1 MELSL
6 NPQRAPF
13 IFILSSSV
21 VALGLALAIIV
32 AIMNPPLSDI
42 QLLVMF
48 MGGTAGV
55 TLGIAY
61 LFQRLNIIAR
71 FPSLSWIIPVTIIL
85 SATLIVFNVW
95 VTARLMFISDHDF
108 YLTTALLIFAS
119 LIATGFGVSIT
130 THLTQRIMYL
140 TSAAQ
145 NLAMGQFDIR
155 LEVQGSDEIAQLAQ
169 TFNWMTE
176 SLAKIDEQ
184 KRMIDQTRRDLIA
197 WVSHDLR
204 TPLAAMRAMLE
215 AVDDGVVDDAETHDR
230 YIKNCLNEITH
241 LSHLI
246 NDLFELAQIDTG
258 QLVLKREMINL
269 PILVA
274 DTISSLKPHAA
285 QNGIALQAKIID
297 TVSQVSVDSLKI
309 QQVLH
314 NLIDN
319 AIRYTSQGDTVTVE
333 IKPAQYDVL
342 VSVHNPGKCID
353 PAHLPYIFE
362 SFYRVEKSRK
372 PDQDGRRGTGLGLTI
387 AKRFVEAHQGRIW
400 VESDAQHGTTFSF
413 SLPLTVPIAA

>member
-1 MELSL
+1 MDLSV

-13 IFILSSSV
+13 IFIVSSSV
-21 VALGLALAIIV
+21 VALALALGIII
-32 AIMNPPLSDI
+32 AIMNPPFSDI

-48 MGGTAGV
+48 MGGTACV

-61 LFQRLNIIAR
+61 LFQRLNIIDR
-71 FPSLSWIIPVTIIL
+71 FPSLSWIVPVTIIL
-85 SATLIVFNVW
+85 TATLIVFNVW

-119 LIATGFGVSIT
+119 LIATGFGVSVT
-130 THLTQRIMYL
+130 THLTQRINSL
-140 TSAAQ
+140 SSAAQ
-145 NLAMGQFDIR
+145 NLALGQFDTR
-155 LEVQGSDEIAQLAQ
+155 LDVQGSDEIAQLAQ
-169 TFNWMTE
+169 SFNWMAE

-230 YIKNCLNEITH
+230 YVKNCLNEIGH

-258 QLVLKREMINL
+258 QLVLKKEMINL
-269 PILVA
+269 PILVT

-285 QNGIALQAKIID
+285 QHGIVLQAKLIE
-297 TVSQVSVDSLKI
+297 TNAQVLVDSLKI

-319 AIRYTSQGDTVTVE
+319 AIRYTPQGDTVTVE
-333 IKPAQYDVL
+333 IKSSKHDVL
-342 VSVHNPGKCID
+342 VTVHNPGKSID
-353 PAHLPYIFE
+353 PDHLPYIFE

-400 VESDAQHGTTFSF
+400 VESDIQSGTTFSF
-413 SLPLTVPIAA
+413 SLSQVISK

>member
-1 MELSL
+1 MELTLS
-6 NPQRAPF
+6 PQRAPF
-13 IFILSSSV
+13 VFIVSSSIF
-21 VALGLALAIIV
+21 ALALALAIIIS
-32 AIMNPPLSDI
+32 IMNPPFGDI
-42 QLLVMF
+42 QLLVLF
-48 MGGTAGV
+48 MGGTAAV

-61 LFQRLNIIAR
+61 LFQRLNLLAR
-71 FPSLSWIIPVTIIL
+71 FPSLSWIVPVTIIL
-85 SATLIVFNVW
+85 TATLIVFNVW

-130 THLTQRIMYL
+130 SHLTQRITNL
-140 TSAAQ
+140 SSAAQ
-145 NLAMGQFDIR
+145 NLAQGQFDTR
-155 LEVQGSDEIAQLAQ
+155 LDVQGSDEIAQLSQ

-230 YIKNCLNEITH
+230 YIKNCLHEITN

-258 QLVLKREMINL
+258 QLELKRESIDL
-269 PILVA
+269 QVLIQ

-285 QNGIALQAKIID
+285 QYGIALQAK
-297 TVSQVSVDSLKI
+297 TTAPASQVLVDTLKI

-319 AIRYTSQGDTVTVE
+319 AIRYTATGDTVTVE
-333 IKPAQYDVL
+333 VKPAGECIL
-342 VSVHNPGKCID
+342 VSVHNPGKTID
-353 PAHLPYIFE
+353 PDHLPYIFE
-362 SFYRVEKSRK
+362 SFYRAEKSRR

-387 AKRFVEAHQGRIW
+387 AKRFVEAHEGRIW
-400 VESDAQHGTTFSF
+400 VESAPEHGTTFSF
-413 SLPLTVPIAA
+413 SLHQA

>member
-1 MELSL
+1 MELTFS
-6 NPQRAPF
+6 PQRAPF
-13 IFILSSSV
+13 IFIVSSSV
-21 VALGLALAIIV
+21 VALALALGIIV
-32 AIMNPPLSDI
+32 AIMNPPMSDV
-42 QLLVMF
+42 QLLVLF

-55 TLGIAY
+55 TLGLAY
-61 LFQRLNIIAR
+61 LFQRLNIISR
-71 FPSLSWIIPVTIIL
+71 FPSLSWIVPVTIIL
-85 SATLIVFNVW
+85 TATLIVFNVW

-130 THLTQRIMYL
+130 THLTQRITHL
-140 TSAAQ
+140 SSAAQ
-145 NLAMGQFDIR
+145 NLAQGQFDMR
-155 LEVQGSDEIAQLAQ
+155 LDVQGSDEIAQLAH

-215 AVDDGVVDDAETHDR
+215 AVDDGVVDDKETHDR
-230 YIKNCLNEITH
+230 YIKNCLNEIGN

-246 NDLFELAQIDTG
+246 NDLFELTKIDTG
-258 QLVLKREMINL
+258 ELVLDKEPASL
-269 PILVA
+269 EILIT

-285 QNGIALQAKIID
+285 KQGIQLNAQITEPVQKAN
-297 TVSQVSVDSLKI
+297 VDSLKI

-319 AIRYTSQGDTVTVE
+319 AIRYTVKGDTVTVSLQME
-333 IKPAQYDVL
+333 AENVM
-342 VSVHNPGKCID
+342 VSVHNPGKTID
-353 PAHLPYIFE
+353 PEHLPYIFE

-372 PDQDGRRGTGLGLTI
+372 PDRDGRRGTGLGLTI
-387 AKRFVEAHQGRIW
+387 AQRFVEAHGGRIW
-400 VESDAQHGTTFSF
+400 VESEAQQGTTFSF
-413 SLPLTVPIAA
+413 SLPIAGSA

>member
-1 MELSL
+1 MQVSLS
-6 NPQRAPF
+6 PQRAPF
-13 IFILSSSV
+13 VFIVSSSI

-32 AIMNPPLSDI
+32 AIMNPPFSDV
-42 QLLVMF
+42 QLLVLF
-48 MGGTAGV
+48 MGGTAAV

-71 FPSLSWIIPVTIIL
+71 FPSLSWIVPVTIIL
-85 SATLIVFNVW
+85 TATLIVFNVW

-130 THLTQRIMYL
+130 THLTQRITNL
-140 TSAAQ
+140 SSAAQ
-145 NLAMGQFDIR
+145 NLAQGQFDTR

-230 YIKNCLNEITH
+230 YIQNCLREITH

-258 QLVLKREMINL
+258 QIELNRENIDL
-269 PILVA
+269 QILIQ

-285 QNGIALQAKIID
+285 QHGVALEVK
-297 TVSQVSVDSLKI
+297 TVAPSSQVLVDTLKI

-314 NLIDN
+314 NLLDN
-319 AIRYTSQGDTVTVE
+319 AIRYTATDDTVTVE
-333 IKPAQYDVL
+333 IKPANECIL
-342 VSVHNPGKCID
+342 VSVHNPGKIID
-353 PAHLPYIFE
+353 PDHLPYVFE
-362 SFYRVEKSRK
+362 SFYRAEKSRK

-387 AKRFVEAHQGRIW
+387 AKRFVEAHDGRIW
-400 VESDAQHGTTFSF
+400 VESAPDIGTTFSF
-413 SLPLTVPIAA
+413 SLNQA

>member
-13 IFILSSSV
+13 IFILSSSI
-21 VALGLALAIIV
+21 VALVLALGIIIV
-32 AIMNPPLSDI
+32 VMNPPFSDI
-42 QLLVMF
+42 QLLVLI
-48 MGGTAGV
+48 MGGTACV

-61 LFQRLNIIAR
+61 LFQRLHIIAR
-71 FPSLSWIIPVTIIL
+71 FPSLSWIVPVTIIL
-85 SATLIVFNVW
+85 TATLIVFNVW

-130 THLTQRIMYL
+130 SHLTQRITNL
-140 TSAAQ
+140 SSAAQ
-145 NLAMGQFDIR
+145 SLAQGHFDTR
-155 LEVQGSDEIAQLAQ
+155 LDVRGSDEIAQLSQ

-176 SLAKIDEQ
+176 SLAKIDQQ
-184 KRMIDQTRRDLIA
+184 KRMVDQTRRDLIA

-215 AVDDGVVDDAETHDR
+215 AVDDGVVDDKETQER
-230 YIKNCLNEITH
+230 YVKNCLKEITH

-258 QLVLKREMINL
+258 QLTLKTEPTAL
-269 PILVA
+269 PILIT

-285 QNGIALQAKIID
+285 QHGIQLQAKIDDPIG
-297 TVSQVSVDSLKI
+297 QVTADSLKI

-314 NLIDN
+314 NLVDN
-319 AIRYTSQGDTVTVE
+319 AIRYTAVGDTVTVE
-333 IKPAQYDVL
+333 IKSVKDEVQ
-342 VSVHNPGKCID
+342 VSVHNPGTSIAPD
-353 PAHLPYIFE
+353 HLPYVFE

-387 AKRFVEAHQGRIW
+387 AKRFVEAHAGRIW

-413 SLPLTVPIAA
+413 SLPQVTVS